1 MANSYYDTDI
11 LSARFP
17 LPRDFAS
24 YIDRERDA
32 DVYHINSRYGIMPIY
47 WNERSDSNDH
57 E

>member
-57 E
+57 A